1 MNNPRTTSAG
11 FSTLEML
18 IAMTILILTLSA
30 VTLTSFGSQTMI
42 TDGQID
48 REALSKA
55 EERLENAQTLARKDF
70 KLVNS
75 TTTIETI
82 GGVVY
87 TEVLIVSTTT
97 APDFAI
103 KKITSNVTWSG
114 EHGRSQH
121 VSLSAI
127 VTNFTR
133 AVGGDTCDSQPTGDW
148 KNPFIQNAVTSISQ
162 LLSTSTSINVITSV
176 DAHKGKLYVAVGNT
190 TYVTDPTFFI
200 FDIVKLKTN
209 PIAALLGKLDTAN
222 STTEGLFAIHI
233 AEGTSTGVMYAY
245 AANNHIANWASCTQ
259 NYSCA
264 QLQVIDVSSST
275 KLSLASTTNY
285 KIPSTAPSS
294 VKGSGGQAVGNSI
307 FYKDGL
313 VYLGLT
319 KTQSGPEFNIIDVHD
334 PLHPIWIGGYNVGAS
349 VSAIT
354 VVNNLAYIAT
364 SDNARELIVLNVTNP
379 LSLPSPTIYNAQ
391 GSAFGY
397 GQTLYLT
404 GDKLYF
410 GRTYISGAPEFYVLD
425 ASSSSTLIPD
435 PPLGIYDIGTS
446 ASPFS
451 VLGVVVR
458 DTLTFIAG
466 GSPSTG
472 GKLEILNTSNPSSIS
487 LWTTPLSF
495 PGTSVGSALDCEGND
510 IFVSSN
516 DTSNNGYLSVITA
529 GP

>member
-1 MNNPRTTSAG
+1 
-11 FSTLEML
+11 ML
-18 IAMTILILTLSA
+18 MAMTILILTLSA

-70 KLVNS
+70 KLVNP
-75 TTTIETI
+75 TTTTEIL
-82 GGVVY
+82 GGVTY
-87 TEVLIVSTTT
+87 TEILSVSTTT
-97 APDFAI
+97 APDFAT
-103 KKITSNVTWSG
+103 KRITSTVTWSG

-121 VSLSAI
+121 VSLFAI

-148 KNPFIQNAVTSISQ
+148 KNPFIQNSITSISQ

-176 DAHKGKLYVAVGNT
+176 DAHKGKLYVGVGNT
-190 TYVTDPTFFI
+190 TYTTDPTFLI
-200 FDIVKLKTN
+200 FDIAKLKTN
-209 PIAALLGKLDTAN
+209 PTSALLGKLDTAN
-222 STTEGLFAIHI
+222 TTTEGLFALHI
-233 AEGTSTGVMYAY
+233 AEGTSTGSMYAY
-245 AANNHIANWASCTQ
+245 AANEHVANWSTCTQ
-259 NYSCA
+259 NYNCA
-264 QLQVIDVSSST
+264 QLQIIDVSSST

-294 VKGSGGQAVGNSI
+294 VKGTGGQAVGSSI

-319 KTQSGPEFNIIDVHD
+319 KTLSGPEFNIIDVHD
-334 PLHPIWIGGYNVGAS
+334 PLHPAWVGGYSVGAT

-354 VVNNLAYIAT
+354 IANNLAYLAT
-364 SDNARELIVLNVTNP
+364 SDNARELIVLNVSNP
-379 LSLPSPTIYNAQ
+379 VNPKLASTYNAL

-410 GRTYISGAPEFYVLD
+410 GRTYISGAPELYILD
-425 ASSSSTLIPD
+425 ASSSSSIITD
-435 PPLGIYDIGTS
+435 PPLGAYDIGTS

-451 VLGVVVR
+451 VLGVIAR
-458 DTLTFIAG
+458 DTLTFVAG

-472 GKLEILNTSNPSSIS
+472 GKFEVLNTANPSAIT
-487 LWTTPLSF
+487 LWTTPLPL
-495 PGTSVGSALDCEGND
+495 PGTSIGSALDCEGND
-510 IFVSSN
+510 FFASSN
-516 DTSNNGYLSVITA
+516 DSSNNGYLSVISA
-529 GP
+529 P

>member
-1 MNNPRTTSAG
+1 MKKTIKTAG

-18 IAMTILILTLSA
+18 MAMSILILTLSA

-75 TTTIETI
+75 TTTTENI

-87 TEVLIVSTTT
+87 TEILTVSTTT
-97 APDFAI
+97 PPDYAT
-103 KKITSNVTWSG
+103 KKITSTVTWNG
-114 EHGRSQH
+114 EHGRLQH

-148 KNPFIQNAVTSISQ
+148 KNPLIQNAVTSISQ
-162 LLSTSTSINVITSV
+162 LLGTSTSINVTTSV

-200 FDIVKLKTN
+200 FDIARLKSN
-209 PIAALLGKLDTAN
+209 PTSALLGKLDTAN
-222 STTEGLFAIHI
+222 TTSEGLFALHV
-233 AEGTSTGVMYAY
+233 AEGTSTGSMYAY
-245 AANNHIANWASCTQ
+245 TANKHIANWSTCTQ
-259 NYSCA
+259 NYNCA
-264 QLQVIDVSSST
+264 QLQIIDVSSST

-285 KIPSTAPSS
+285 KIPNTSPSS
-294 VKGSGGQAVGNSI
+294 VTGTGGQAVGSSI

-313 VYLGLT
+313 VYIGLT
-319 KTQSGPEFNIIDVHD
+319 KTLSGPEFNIIDVHD
-334 PLHPIWIGGYNVGAS
+334 PLHPVWVGGYSVGAT
-349 VSAIT
+349 VSAII
-354 VVNNLAYIAT
+354 VANNLAYLAT
-364 SDNARELIVLNVTNP
+364 SDNARELIVLNVANP
-379 LSLPSPTIYNAQ
+379 VNPTLASIYNAS

-397 GQTLYLT
+397 GQALYLT
-404 GDKLYF
+404 GDKLTF
-410 GRTYISGAPEFYVLD
+410 GRTYISGAPEFYILD
-425 ASSSSTLIPD
+425 ASSSSSLIPD
-435 PPLGIYDIGTS
+435 PPLATFDIGTS
-446 ASPFS
+446 ANPFS
-451 VLGVVVR
+451 ILGVIAR
-458 DTLTFIAG
+458 DSLTFITG
-466 GSPSTG
+466 GTSSTG
-472 GKLEILNTSNPSSIS
+472 GKFEILNTTNSSAIS
-487 LWTTPLSF
+487 LWTTPLSL
-495 PGTSVGSALDCEGND
+495 PGTSVGSAFDCEGND
-510 IFVSSN
+510 FFVTSN